1 MNINSK
7 RKPLMAFKTALATG
21 IITLLFAQAHAAA
34 LDRSGQPINAFLQD
48 GNYAEASISVL
59 DADVSGSAR
68 STYIVPNTDPATGNM
83 ANNYQFY
90 NAALKLQLTP
100 QLSFGLI
107 YDQPFGADV
116 TYDVLPNS
124 TYSSATGKTSTDVST
139 QNLSFLFGYQPT
151 SNWNFY
157 AAPVYQTIKGN
168 LDINGLGFG
177 EANGYSYNVK
187 QDSAVGWLAGAAYQ
201 IPEIALK
208 AALTYRSEIKH
219 EFSAVESFDQPLINL
234 VPLAG
239 TGQTEL
245 TTPQS
250 VNFDFQTG
258 LNPST
263 LAFLNARWVNW
274 KDFYI
279 RPYQFG
285 KVTELLTGMMLN
297 NPIAL
302 NLVDYDKDQ
311 ISVNGGL
318 AKKLTTQWSVMALAG
333 WDSGT
338 GNPTSTLGPIDGYWT
353 AGLGAQFN
361 PAPHYFIQGAFK
373 YFWFGDA
380 TGHAATYAIP
390 GNEEA
395 AKVADYSDNS
405 AWGYMLKMGYTF

>member
-1 MNINSK
+1 MKDIVKGSK
-7 RKPLMAFKTALATG
+7 LFKSALSMG
-21 IITLLFAQAHAAA
+21 ILTVMCAQGHAAA
-34 LDRSGQPINAFLQD
+34 LDRSGQPITAFLQD

-59 DADVSGSAR
+59 DADVSGTAR
-68 STYIVPNTDPATGNM
+68 PNYVAANTDPATGNM

-90 NAALKLQLTP
+90 NAALKLQLTR
-100 QLSFGLI
+100 QFSFGLI

-116 TYDVLPNS
+116 TYDRLANS
-124 TYSSATGKTSTDVST
+124 TYSSAAGATTAEVST

-151 SNWNFY
+151 ENWNIY
-157 AAPVYQTIKGN
+157 AGPVYQTIKGD
-168 LDINGLGFG
+168 LAINGLGFS
-177 EANGYSYNVK
+177 EASGYGYDVK
-187 QDSAVGWLAGAAYQ
+187 EDSAVGWLAGVAYQ

-208 AALTYRSEIKH
+208 AALTYRAEIKH
-219 EFSAVESFDQPLINL
+219 EFNAVESFSLPLSAL

-263 LAFLNARWVNW
+263 LAFFNARWVNW

-279 RPYQFG
+279 KPYQFG
-285 KVTELLTGMMLN
+285 KVTEILTTMKLN
-297 NPIAL
+297 TPISL

-311 ISVNGGL
+311 ISINAGL
-318 AKKLTTQWSVMALAG
+318 AKKLNEQWSVMALAG
-333 WDSGT
+333 WDSGA

-361 PAPHYFIQGAFK
+361 PAPNYFIQGAFK
-373 YFWFGDA
+373 YLWFGDA

-390 GNEEA
+390 GNAEA
-395 AKVADYSDNS
+395 AKVADYSDNT
-405 AWGYMLKMGYTF
+405 AWGYMLKFGYKF